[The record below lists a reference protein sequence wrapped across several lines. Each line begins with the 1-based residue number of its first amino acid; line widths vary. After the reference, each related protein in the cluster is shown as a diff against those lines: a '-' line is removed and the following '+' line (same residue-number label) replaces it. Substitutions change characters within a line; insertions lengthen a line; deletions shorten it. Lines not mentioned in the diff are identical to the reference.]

1 MEHDIYPD
9 DTKRIVSDS
18 LSDQDEAQNGYSLS
32 NQALQRSFRY
42 KALVKKNAIRPASK
56 FVTKFSNDLCLV
68 CSI

>member
-32 NQALQRSFRY
+32 NQALQR
-42 KALVKKNAIRPASK
+42 
-56 FVTKFSNDLCLV
+56 FSL
-68 CSI
+68 